1 MKNIYISGL
10 GLLLLFSSCSGGEE
24 TQEPSSEQ
32 TVENCIYTYNPA
44 LTKLDWTAFKFLR
57 KAGVPGTF
65 TTINVE
71 GSKSGGNPKSIIK
84 SLSFSIP
91 VSSVETND
99 PGRNKKIDSL
109 FFGTLNNTSLLSG
122 EVVSLGEMKK
132 ACETCNGKIG
142 RAVLRVTMNE
152 ITNDVEGDYTLEDNI
167 FTFNTEINVERWNA
181 QSGIKSLNEACKDLH
196 TDAENGDTES
206 KLWSEVTISFSTELT
221 KRCN

>member
-71 GSKSGGNPKSIIK
+71 GSKSGGNPKSIIE

-91 VSSVETND
+91 VSSVETNNLD
-99 PGRNKKIDSL
+99 RNKKIDSL
-109 FFGTLNNTSLLSG
+109 FFGKLNNTALLSG
-122 EVVSLGEMKK
+122 KVVDLGD
-132 ACETCNGKIG
+132 NGKAI
-142 RAVLRVTMNE
+142 LLVTMNDISNE
-152 ITNDVEGDYTLEDNI
+152 VEGDYTLNDNI

>member
-10 GLLLLFSSCSGGEE
+10 GLILLFSSCSGGEE
-24 TQEPSSEQ
+24 TQELSSDQ
-32 TVENCIYTYNPA
+32 TIENCIYTYNPA

-71 GSKSGGNPKSIIK
+71 GSKSGGNPKSIIE

-91 VSSVETND
+91 VSSVETNNLD
-99 PGRNKKIDSL
+99 RNKKIDSL
-109 FFGTLNNTSLLSG
+109 FFGKLNNTALLSG
-122 EVVSLGEMKK
+122 KVVDLGD
-132 ACETCNGKIG
+132 NGKAI
-142 RAVLRVTMNE
+142 LLVTMNDISNE
-152 ITNDVEGDYTLEDNI
+152 VEGDYTLNDNI